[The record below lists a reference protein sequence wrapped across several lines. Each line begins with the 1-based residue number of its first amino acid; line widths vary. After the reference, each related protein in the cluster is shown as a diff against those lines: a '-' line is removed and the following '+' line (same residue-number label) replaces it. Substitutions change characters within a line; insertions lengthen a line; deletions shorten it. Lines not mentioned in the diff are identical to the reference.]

1 MTYTRNE
8 LINKLD
14 DFLENK
20 EVKKRSAKDYRVDCR
35 SFINFY
41 LKHKHIQNGQMYNM
55 FIKAL
60 NKSKLSETTKR
71 RRILIVGE
79 FLIFIDMYSST
90 HIIIKNTKNNQIK
103 YYDAQNSEIYLLGN
117 RIDVYSKKGEIEN
130 EKD

>member
-20 EVKKRSAKDYRVDCR
+20 EVKKRSAKDYRVDCMC
-35 SFINFY
+35 FINFY

-103 YYDAQNSEIYLLGN
+103 YYDAQNREIYLLGN

>member
-1 MTYTRNE
+1 MSFTRKE

-14 DFLENK
+14 DFLETK
-20 EVKKRSAKDYRVDCR
+20 ELKKRSAKDYRVDCM

-41 LKHKHIQNGQMYNM
+41 LNHKHIRNGQIYNV

>member
-20 EVKKRSAKDYRVDCR
+20 EVKKRSAKDYRVDCM

-41 LKHKHIQNGQMYNM
+41 LNHKHIKEGQMYNV

-60 NKSKLSETTKR
+60 NNSKLSDTTKR
-71 RRILIVGE
+71 RRILVVGE
-79 FLIFIDMYSST
+79 FLFFLDMYSST
-90 HIIIKNTKNNQIK
+90 HIIIKNNANNQIK
-103 YYDAQNSEIYLLGN
+103 YYDTRNSEICILGN
-117 RIDVYSKKGEIEN
+117 RIDLYNDRGEIKD
-130 EKD
+130 EK

>member
-20 EVKKRSAKDYRVDCR
+20 EVKKRSAKDYRVDCMC
-35 SFINFY
+35 FINFY

-60 NKSKLSETTKR
+60 NNSELSDTTKR
-71 RRILIVGE
+71 RRILVVGE
-79 FLIFIDMYSST
+79 FLFFLDMYSST
-90 HIIIKNTKNNQIK
+90 HIIIKNNANNQIK
-103 YYDAQNSEIYLLGN
+103 YYDAKIAKY
-117 RIDVYSKKGEIEN
+117 VF
-130 EKD
+130 

>member
-1 MTYTRNE
+1 
-8 LINKLD
+8 
-14 DFLENK
+14 
-20 EVKKRSAKDYRVDCR
+20 
-35 SFINFY
+35 
-41 LKHKHIQNGQMYNM
+41 MYNM

-90 HIIIKNTKNNQIK
+90 HVIIKNTKNNQIK

>member
-20 EVKKRSAKDYRVDCR
+20 EVKKRSAKDYRVDCM

-41 LKHKHIQNGQMYNM
+41 LNHRHIRNGQMYNM

-60 NKSKLSETTKR
+60 NNSELSDTTKR
-71 RRILIVGE
+71 RRILVVGE
-79 FLIFIDMYSST
+79 FLFFLDMYSST
-90 HIIIKNTKNNQIK
+90 HIIIKNNANNQIK
-103 YYDAQNSEIYLLGN
+103 YYDAKNSEICILGN
-117 RIDVYSKKGEIEN
+117 RIDFYNDWGEIKD
-130 EKD
+130 EKE

>member
-20 EVKKRSAKDYRVDCR
+20 EVKKRSAKDYRVDCMC
-35 SFINFY
+35 FINFY

-60 NKSKLSETTKR
+60 NNSKLSDTTKR
-71 RRILIVGE
+71 RRILVVGE
-79 FLIFIDMYSST
+79 FLFFLDMYSST
-90 HIIIKNTKNNQIK
+90 HIIIKNNANNQIK
-103 YYDAQNSEIYLLGN
+103 YYDERNSEICILGN
-117 RIDVYSKKGEIEN
+117 RIDLYNDRGEIKD
-130 EKD
+130 EK